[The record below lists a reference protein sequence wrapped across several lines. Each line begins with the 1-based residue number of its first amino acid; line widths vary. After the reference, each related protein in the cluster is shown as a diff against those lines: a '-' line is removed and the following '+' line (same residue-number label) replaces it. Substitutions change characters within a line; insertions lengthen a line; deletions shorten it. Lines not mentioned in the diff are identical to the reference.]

1 MNRIRRALSS
11 PAFAGGI
18 IPALLVWAV
27 TAASILHY
35 YA

>member
-18 IPALLVWAV
+18 FPALLVWAV
-27 TAASILHY
+27 TAASILHH

>member
-1 MNRIRRALSS
+1 MNRIRKALVT